1 MSRST
6 SVLIVED
13 EKVLRDVYELIL
25 TSSGYSVYTAQNGAE
40 GLEQLKKH
48 KPDIL
53 LLDIFMPIMDGREV
67 LNNLDKIEYPNLK
80 IAVCSNLS
88 DSKVIEEVLHNGADK
103 FVLKSSL
110 GPEELKSLVYELL
123 PQNSEA
129 V

>member
-25 TSSGYSVYTAQNGAE
+25 TTNGCTVHTAQHGAE

-48 KPDIL
+48 KPDIM

-67 LNNLDKIEYPNLK
+67 LKNLDKNEHPNIK
-80 IAVCSNLS
+80 IVVCSNLS
-88 DSKVIEEVLHNGADK
+88 DNKVIEEVLNNGADK

-110 GPEELKSLVYELL
+110 GPEELKALIVELL
-123 PQNSEA
+123 PQ
-129 V
+129 